1 MKILI
6 RVIGKKVFTTCYS
19 LPSKI
24 FCMDFDIGMHF
35 EVLVILFVHNFM
47 ALFTLE
53 SERISSKQL

>member
-6 RVIGKKVFTTCYS
+6 RVIGKKVFTVCCS
-19 LPSKI
+19 LPCRI
-24 FCMDFDIGMHF
+24 IILHIGMQF